1 MKNSPKVR
9 FRPAGQEDVNFIF
22 NSWLKSYRNSYATK
36 NITSTF
42 YFSEHHKVIERVLAA
57 AKTIIAC
64 NPEDPSQVYGY
75 VVADTVDGIFVVHY
89 LYVKHSFRGLGL
101 GKLLFNA
108 FDHDPTAA
116 SLYTHHTHMA
126 HRLAAKYNMLHHPY
140 ILMNYP
146 QYGIPAVTEEAA
158 DIQPES
164 PSEINAEE
172 ANDDKSN

>member
-1 MKNSPKVR
+1 MKKTPQIR

-42 YFSEHHKVIERVLAA
+42 YFTEHHKVIERILAA
-57 AKTIIAC
+57 AKTVIAC
-64 NPEDPSQVYGY
+64 NQEDPSQVYGY
-75 VVADTVDGIFVVHY
+75 VVGDTVDGIFVIHY

-146 QYGIPAVTEEAA
+146 QYGVSPEK
-158 DIQPES
+158 QPQ
-164 PSEINAEE
+164 PEINAEE